1 MAKYLWPFGIHVSLI
16 IVDGVIDLP
25 ETRIRMADK
34 PDSFFVAPD
43 DVAATAVWLVQ
54 QPSSAWSFE
63 VEARPFAEK
72 W

>member
-34 PDSFFVAPD
+34 PDSFFV
-43 DVAATAVWLVQ
+43 
-54 QPSSAWSFE
+54 WSFE